1 MSALPPPPP
10 GDIDEG
16 QRVWLRLRA
25 VFGAPRPRREP
36 PKPKGESMPFG
47 RGRDPLSAATVL
59 DGVTASLGWRTPLAQ
74 TDLTAAWRSIAGE
87 ETARHAEVE
96 GFADGVLL
104 VRCDSTAWAT
114 QLGLM
119 RVQIAGRI
127 AATSPT
133 PVSRPSASWAPTPPA
148 GITAADRFQGAARAI
163 PTVDR
168 GDSVNRRFPCPQTGE
183 SAPGGH
189 AEAVDSWGRSEYGF
203 DDG

>member
-1 MSALPPPPP
+1 MNAVPPPSPP

-47 RGRDPLSAATVL
+47 RGRDPLSAGAVL
-59 DGVTASLGWRTPLAQ
+59 EGVTASLGWRTPLAQ

-119 RVQIAGRI
+119 RAQIAGRI
-127 AATSPT
+127 AADFPDAGVESIRFLGPNT
-133 PVSRPSASWAPTPPA
+133 PSWNHGRRSVP
-148 GITAADRFQGAARAI
+148 G
-163 PTVDR
+163 R
-168 GDSVNRRFPCPQTGE
+168 GPRDT
-183 SAPGGH
+183 
-189 AEAVDSWGRSEYGF
+189 YG
-203 DDG
+203 